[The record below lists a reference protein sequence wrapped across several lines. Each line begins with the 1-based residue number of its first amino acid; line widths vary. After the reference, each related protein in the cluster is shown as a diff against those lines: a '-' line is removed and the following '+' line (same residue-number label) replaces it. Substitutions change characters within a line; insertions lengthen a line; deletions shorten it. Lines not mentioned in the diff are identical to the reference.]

1 MGHGGRASRRKG
13 NRTERA
19 GPGLAWA
26 RARLSTPRGETHQR
40 TTRVLRQQCQANAM
54 PDAR

>member
-26 RARLSTPRGETHQR
+26 RAHLSTPRGAKDYQSR
-40 TTRVLRQQCQANAM
+40 SGKFLSLMNWM
-54 PDAR
+54 